1 MQLRF
6 IVFVGIVV
14 TACLGGC
21 TQYKTVDVF
30 VVGLQSAEGSSL
42 EQRIRVDLRIQ
53 NPNDVPISARGMQI
67 RLDVNGARLA
77 RGVSDAAFMIPRLG
91 ETTTSIVATTSLF
104 DLAKQLIALSG
115 TESFRYVLEGD
126 VFVEGGGMLGSL
138 GRSVK
143 FRSEGEFKPGAS
155 VNQKSPAALP

>member
-1 MQLRF
+1 MRHRSTVLLG
-6 IVFVGIVV
+6 IVF

-21 TQYKTVDVF
+21 TQYQTVDVF
-30 VVGLQSAEGSSL
+30 VVGLQSAEGSPL

-53 NPNDVPISARGMQI
+53 NPNDAPISARGMQI

-77 RGVSDAAFMIPRLG
+77 RGVSDAAFTIPRLG

-104 DLAKQLIALSG
+104 DLAKQMIALSG
-115 TESFRYVLEGD
+115 TQSFQYVLEGD
-126 VFVEGGGMLGSL
+126 VFVEGGGILGGL

-143 FRSEGEFKPGAS
+143 FRSEGEFKPGAA
-155 VNQKSPAALP
+155 VNQKRPAALN